1 MTSAAGTGPRPVIV
15 QKYGGSSLA
24 TAEHIHNV
32 AARIQARKD
41 DGVDVIVVV
50 SAMGDSTDDLIALS
64 DAVTNGQTPD
74 AREMDTLLS
83 TGELVSSTLMAMA
96 LKARGYDATIVSGVV
111 TFREGEHTGALLGRL
126 VRGAQPAA

>member
-1 MTSAAGTGPRPVIV
+1 MTTEPAVERRPVIV

-64 DAVTNGQTPD
+64 EAVTHGQTPD

-83 TGELVSSTLMAMA
+83 TGELVSSRHCRCASLVQA
-96 LKARGYDATIVSGVV
+96 
-111 TFREGEHTGALLGRL
+111 ALLPPPLPRFARFSVEFRL
-126 VRGAQPAA
+126 LVANLS